1 MRIIVEVVALQT
13 LEGFPCSPHSSRI
26 VQHSTLLFASALTQT
41 GSHCFF
47 LDFVTYGQNEFL
59 KTLTLSNDTSD
70 LIK

>member
-1 MRIIVEVVALQT
+1 VRIIVEVVALQT
-13 LEGFPCSPHSSRI
+13 LKGFSGSPHSSRI
-26 VQHSTLLFASALTQT
+26 VQHSSLLFASALTQT

-47 LDFVTYGQNEFL
+47 LDLVTYSQNEFL